1 MIPLVL
7 LEVVAP
13 EDRPDFEKI
22 YRRYRADAVRIAYRV
37 LGDASLAE
45 DAAQEA
51 FLSLA
56 KTFDRRRG
64 QSEASIRRY
73 LFAVTRY
80 RALDLLRDRESLG
93 QPPDENTPAP
103 APGDATELEQLMFAL
118 PPQYAE
124 VMRLR
129 FLEGYAPKE
138 IGALLR
144 LSPGAVRMRIERAKE
159 KLRALLIENGYEEYF
174 K

>member
-7 LEVVAP
+7 LEAVAP

-37 LGDASLAE
+37 LGDA
-45 DAAQEA
+45 
-51 FLSLA
+51 
-56 KTFDRRRG
+56 
-64 QSEASIRRY
+64 
-73 LFAVTRY
+73 
-80 RALDLLRDRESLG
+80 
-93 QPPDENTPAP
+93 
-103 APGDATELEQLMFAL
+103 TELEQLMFAL

-129 FLEGYAPKE
+129 FLEGYEPKE
-138 IGALLR
+138 IGAMLR